1 MIIHDILLLCYQ
13 PKQLNECD
21 FIMPKYF
28 LKMIIAVLILLPISS
43 TIYAQ
48 LSASIN
54 RTQFAPRDTIVLTI
68 ETTNPTQSLLD
79 TSPLNANF
87 LLLDKKEMTINS
99 YAEGKRTSIVRWE
112 LQLRAR
118 VSGHLDIPSLSY
130 NDESSQ
136 SVSIFI
142 KSNNQTR
149 FLPVTDLPIIL
160 DAQIDKDDNYEHAL
174 ITYTLNL
181 YSDRPLQEGYIIS
194 PPKLE
199 KGEVVLLE
207 ESELTEVE
215 IRGKQYQ
222 LLELRYGI
230 FPQEM
235 GRYIIEGPVFKGAQ
249 LQGAQ
254 LEVRANNLEIN
265 VRTRQDFDNAKYWL
279 PASQLT
285 LTDTWN
291 TNGPFKVG
299 DIIEREVTL
308 TAKGLLAE
316 QLPPLITEN
325 PEIINILDSQ
335 VSLSQTLNKS
345 GIEGTRIERQ
355 SIQLLER
362 GELTLQNIDIYWW
375 DTVNDNQQVSRI
387 DKKIFNVQAGEN
399 GESSIEREKA
409 QNQNNQ
415 AAPNITVIKTENSWI
430 IWLLAS
436 LLVISGGAWL
446 FHMRRARR
454 LKETHQEA
462 FDSDDSDI
470 ENLDKEDE
478 YDDER
483 DREQQDKASID
494 TSSTGEFNA
503 KAELSSF
510 QTLGRSCLQN
520 DIISA
525 HNHLIAWANC
535 FWYEQ
540 HFTDIDDIAKAA
552 NSPAINVLLA
562 EMKEQLGEF
571 EANNWQ
577 GKELFN
583 LLTQLRSH

>member
-1 MIIHDILLLCYQ
+1 
-13 PKQLNECD
+13 
-21 FIMPKYF
+21 MPKYF
-28 LKMIIAVLILLPISS
+28 LKMIIALLILLPISS

-48 LSASIN
+48 LSTSIN

-68 ETTNPTQSLLD
+68 ETSKPTQSLLD
-79 TSPLNANF
+79 TSPLTANF
-87 LLLDKKEMTINS
+87 LLLDQKEMTINS
-99 YAEGKRTSIVRWE
+99 YAEGKRTSIVRWQ

-160 DAQIDKDDNYEHAL
+160 DAQIDKDDNYENAL

-181 YSDRPLQEGYIIS
+181 YSDHPLQQGYLIS
-194 PPKLE
+194 PPKLD
-199 KGEVVLLE
+199 KGEVTLLE

-222 LLELRYGI
+222 LLELRYAI

-235 GRYIIEGPVFKGAQ
+235 GRYIIEGPIFQGAQ
-249 LQGAQ
+249 LQGTQ

-265 VRTRQDFDNAKYWL
+265 VRTRQDFENAKYWL

-285 LTDTWN
+285 LTETWD

-299 DIIEREVTL
+299 DIIERTVTL

-325 PEIINILDSQ
+325 SEIVNILDSQ
-335 VSLSQTLNKS
+335 VSLSQTLNKN

-355 SIQLLER
+355 SMQLLER
-362 GELTLQNIDIYWW
+362 GELTSQNIDIYWW

-399 GESSIEREKA
+399 GESSIEREQA

-415 AAPNITVIKTENSWI
+415 VAPIITVIETENSWI
-430 IWLLAS
+430 IWLLVS

-454 LKETHQEA
+454 LKETQQEA
-462 FDSDDSDI
+462 FDSDDSAIQSQD
-470 ENLDKEDE
+470 EDEDE

-483 DREQQDKASID
+483 DREQQDRASIEP
-494 TSSTGEFNA
+494 SISTGEFNA
-503 KAELSSF
+503 KAELNSF

-552 NSPAINVLLA
+552 NSPAINLLLA
-562 EMKEQLGEF
+562 EMKEQLDEF
-571 EANNWQ
+571 ETDNWQ